1 MFLFLS
7 QSLFT
12 FCMLL
17 SPFICS
23 IKPLPKIV
31 TISPGGYKGYY
42 LLGVTSYLKE
52 HFDTSSYL
60 FSGASAGA
68 WFSLIMTYRGNHTAL
83 LENLNVFSPE
93 FMEQDLKQIQHT
105 VSKTLLEKYT
115 TEDFDLK
122 RLAIGVS
129 HIRPFCVKSKI
140 YTDFRDLKDAVNCC
154 QASSHI
160 PFITGGMIRCYD
172 RRLAFD
178 GGFSIY
184 PYLSIKDSKPVIHIC
199 ADIWKRETEKH
210 KKWNRAYPFMKNF
223 RTVMEQTTV
232 FSKHKYNMTKLYTDG
247 YSDTAMNHA
256 KLAEI
261 FPRHFLGSYG
271 HGNYNNDPKGGGIV
285 SLPKGR

>member
-1 MFLFLS
+1 
-7 QSLFT
+7 
-12 FCMLL
+12 MLL

-23 IKPLPKIV
+23 IKPLSKFV

-42 LLGVTSYLKE
+42 LLGVTSYLKD

-68 WFSLIMTYRGNHTAL
+68 WFSLIMTYRGNHTNL

-93 FMEQDLKQIQHT
+93 FMTQDLKQIQHS

-129 HIRPFCVKSKI
+129 HIRPFCVKSMV
-140 YTDFRDLKDAVNCC
+140 YTNFRDLKDAVECC

-160 PFITGGMIRCYD
+160 PFITGGIYRFYD
-172 RRLAFD
+172 RKLAFD
-178 GGFSIY
+178 GGFGMY
-184 PYLSIKDSKPVIHIC
+184 PYLYMNDSKPVIHIS
-199 ADIWKRETEKH
+199 ADIWKRETEKN
-210 KKWNRAYPFMKNF
+210 KKWNRAYPFVKNF

-232 FSKHKYNMTKLYTDG
+232 FSKHKYNMMKLYTDG

-256 KLAEI
+256 KLAVI
-261 FPRHFLGSYG
+261 FPRNFFGG
-271 HGNYNNDPKGGGIV
+271 HGNYNNEPKGGGIV

>member
-1 MFLFLS
+1 MILS
-7 QSLFT
+7 TCSKNP
-12 FCMLL
+12 L
-17 SPFICS
+17 S
-23 IKPLPKIV
+23 KIV

-83 LENLNVFSPE
+83 LEKLNVFSPE
-93 FMEQDLKQIQHT
+93 FMKQDLKQIQHS

-115 TEDFDLK
+115 TEDFDLE

-129 HIRPFCVKSKI
+129 HIRPFFVNSMV
-140 YTDFRDLKDAVNCC
+140 YTNFRDLKDAVECC

-160 PFITGGMIRCYD
+160 PFITGGIYRFYD
-172 RRLAFD
+172 HKLAFD
-178 GGFSIY
+178 GGFSMY
-184 PYLSIKDSKPVIHIC
+184 PYLHMNDSKPVIHIC
-199 ADIWKRETEKH
+199 ADIWKRETEKN
-210 KKWNRAYPFMKNF
+210 KKWNRAYPFVKNF

-232 FSKHKYNMTKLYTDG
+232 FSKHKYNMMKLYTDG

-256 KLAEI
+256 KLALI
-261 FPRHFLGSYG
+261 FPRNFLGG
-271 HGNYNNDPKGGGIV
+271 HGHEIYNKEPKGGGIV